1 MKGGSRLRKNHLS
14 CKPTYKIPLKYVQ
27 KYKEDEMFKFVS
39 KSTIIIA
46 LLALV
51 LTACGP
57 AATTQAPVAPA
68 TQAQVAPA
76 TQAQVAPATQ
86 AQVAPTTQA
95 PVPPAT
101 TEGGAPAAEAKWC
114 SGTKIVFFPGGT
126 PGGGFETVVYNGAKA
141 AAADTGADVQY
152 LWSDWDPAKM
162 ITQFTQAVATKPD
175 GIAIMGHPG
184 DTAFDPPIDD
194 AESKGIIVT
203 SMNTQLPTAQ
213 AKYSSGGFG
222 YVGAIL
228 YNAGYALGQEAV
240 KRSGVKAG
248 DKAFLWGLLSQAG
261 RGERTK
267 GVKDALE
274 KAGLKVIYQEIDAA
288 TNKSAA
294 AGVPIFTGIM
304 SANPDIKLIVTDH
317 GNLTGTVQ
325 TFLEAAGKK
334 PGDVFAAGFDMS
346 GNAITAIRGGWLQL
360 VIDQQQY
367 LQGYFGVLQICLTH
381 KYGFSGLQ
389 IDTGAGFA
397 DKNNVEQLAA
407 LVEKQIR

>member
-1 MKGGSRLRKNHLS
+1 MYKNISRIFSLVVLVA
-14 CKPTYKIPLKYVQ
+14 I
-27 KYKEDEMFKFVS
+27 
-39 KSTIIIA
+39 
-46 LLALV
+46 V
-51 LTACGP
+51 LTACTT
-57 AATTQAPVAPA
+57 ATTQAPATSAPA
-68 TQAQVAPA
+68 TSAPA
-76 TQAQVAPATQ
+76 TSAPATS
-86 AQVAPTTQA
+86 APATSIPATAAPVTTQ
-95 PVPPAT
+95 
-101 TEGGAPAAEAKWC
+101 GGAPAAGTNWC
-114 SGTKIVFFPGGT
+114 SGVKVVFFPGGT
-126 PGGGFETVVYNGAKA
+126 AGGGFETVVYNGAKA

-152 LWSDWDPAKM
+152 VWSDWDPSKM
-162 ITQFTQAVATKPD
+162 TTQFTQAVATKPD

-184 DTAFDPPIDD
+184 DDAFDPLIAD

-213 AKYSSGGFG
+213 ANYAPNGFG
-222 YVGAIL
+222 YAGAIL
-228 YNAGYALGQEAV
+228 YQAGYALGQEAV

-274 KAGLKVIYQEIDAA
+274 KAGLKVIYQEIDDA

-294 AGVPIFTGIM
+294 AGVPVFTGIF
-304 SANPDIKLIVTDH
+304 SANPDIKLMVTDH

-334 PGDVFAAGFDMS
+334 PGDVYAAGFDMS
-346 GNAITAIRGGWLQL
+346 GNAVTAIQAGWLQL

-367 LQGYFGVLQICLTH
+367 LQGYFGVLQICLTK

-397 DKNNVEQLAA
+397 DKNNIDQLAA
-407 LVEKQIR
+407 LVTKQIR

>member
-1 MKGGSRLRKNHLS
+1 MSHL
-14 CKPTYKIPLKYVQ
+14 KTTVFAIV
-27 KYKEDEMFKFVS
+27 MV
-39 KSTIIIA
+39 A
-46 LLALV
+46 V
-51 LTACGP
+51 LCLSACAPANVTPPP
-57 AATTQAPVAPA
+57 AASTNNTAAPA
-68 TQAQVAPA
+68 
-76 TQAQVAPATQ
+76 
-86 AQVAPTTQA
+86 
-95 PVPPAT
+95 
-101 TEGGAPAAEAKWC
+101 EAAGKWC

-126 PGGGFETVVYNGAKA
+126 PGGGFETVVYNGAVQ

-152 LWSDWDPAKM
+152 VWSDWDPAKM
-162 ITQFTQAVATKPD
+162 TSQFTQAMATKPD

-184 DTAFDPPIDD
+184 DTAFDPLIDQ
-194 AESKGIIVT
+194 AESQGIVVT
-203 SMNTQLPTAQ
+203 SMNTQLPEAQ
-213 AKYSSGGFG
+213 AKYASQGFG

-228 YNAGYALGQEAV
+228 YQAGYALGQEAV

-248 DKAFLWGLLSQAG
+248 DKAFLWGLLAQAG

-274 KAGLKVIYQEIDAA
+274 KAGLTVIYQEIDDA

-304 SANPDIKLIVTDH
+304 SANPDIKLVVTDH
-317 GNLTGTVQ
+317 GNLTGTIQ

-334 PGDVFAAGFDMS
+334 PGEVYAAGFDMS
-346 GNAITAIRGGWLQL
+346 GNAVTAIKDGWLQL

-367 LQGYFGVLQICLTH
+367 LQGYFGVLQICLTK

-397 DKNNVEQLAA
+397 DKNNVDQLAP
-407 LVEKQIR
+407 LVIKQIR

>member
-1 MKGGSRLRKNHLS
+1 
-14 CKPTYKIPLKYVQ
+14 
-27 KYKEDEMFKFVS
+27 MFKFVS
-39 KSTIIIA
+39 KSFIFIS
-46 LLALV
+46 LLAIV

-57 AATTQAPVAPA
+57 AATTEAPVVPETAAPVA
-68 TQAQVAPA
+68 
-76 TQAQVAPATQ
+76 
-86 AQVAPTTQA
+86 
-95 PVPPAT
+95 
-101 TEGGAPAAEAKWC
+101 TEGGAPAAGTNWC

-126 PGGGFETVVYNGAKA
+126 PGGGFETVVYNGALA
-141 AAADTGADVQY
+141 AAADTGAEVEY

-162 ITQFTQAVATKPD
+162 ITQFTEAAATKPN

-184 DTAFDPPIDD
+184 DEAFDALIDD
-194 AESKGIIVT
+194 AESQGIIVT

-213 AKYSSGGFG
+213 AKYSSAGFG
-222 YVGAIL
+222 YAGAIL
-228 YNAGYALGQEAV
+228 YDAGYALGQEAV
-240 KRSGVKAG
+240 KRSGVQAG

-274 KAGLKVIYQEIDAA
+274 AAGLEVIYQEIDDA
-288 TNKSAA
+288 TNKEAA
-294 AGVPIFTGIM
+294 AGVPTFTGIM
-304 SANPDIKLIVTDH
+304 SANPDIKLMVTDH

-325 TFLEAAGKK
+325 TFLDAAGKK
-334 PGDVFAAGFDMS
+334 PGEVYAAGFDMS
-346 GNAITAIRGGWLQL
+346 GNAIEAIRGGWLQL

-381 KYGFSGLQ
+381 NYGFAGLQ